1 MDMVRF
7 EKIRKADD
15 KTISNFS
22 TRDEMFRA
30 FEYMYWIEDEVR
42 KPNGYDKTDIRYTKD
57 PSARNDVTGMHRLL
71 KTTKPQ
77 FKVECKDKNYA
88 SHIEQALDAWWKASC
103 DVKRANVH
111 SDLALSAVL
120 FSDVNLQVSAV
131 DDLMEIKGIP
141 ATEKNRLKDIRRRT
155 PFIFEAAASQ
165 MCYPVFGDYGLI
177 SHLRKYKA
185 RGDAIQARWGV
196 KDLDEDKEYTVRDHY
211 DLEWRCVYIEEEAAP
226 IIIEKHEMPY
236 IPVVSSVS
244 DGTEIFAEEHKKR
257 QPFLYA
263 RWKSGLNERSDEL
276 LTTLFTSTYSRGT
289 GPLLGIDPAGL
300 QDNAVEVNYAGI
312 VRYIIGKVTP
322 INDKAY
328 DSDLLRMKELLDNM
342 GADSTIY
349 KQTLGQSSG
358 GGQTPFSS
366 LAMMSQAGRLPL
378 VPPQEAVAKVIKEAA
393 MIALKMFREDVM
405 VWEGLKPTEI
415 SDDFDLTVTLEVNLP
430 QDTFRNAQVAGQLRG
445 IVSKE
450 WTRQNLLQIEN
461 SDEMDATIYS
471 EMAAEETF
479 KQLIPQLVPE
489 LFKMFG
495 VGQQA
500 QPQPGGQ
507 AQPPQPGGAPQP
519 DAMADGTDPMAK
531 MAGGESMPMTEPMQN
546 QEGDYG
552 RA

>member
-15 KTISNFS
+15 KTISNFT

-30 FEYMYWIEDEVR
+30 IEYMYWIEDEVR

-57 PSARNDVTGMHRLL
+57 PSARNEVTGMHRLL
-71 KTTKPQ
+71 KTSDPK
-77 FKVECKDKNYA
+77 FKIECKDKNYA
-88 SHIEQALDAWWKASC
+88 SNIERALDKWWKASC
-103 DVKRANVH
+103 DVKRAKIH
-111 SDLALSAVL
+111 SDLYLSAVL

-131 DDLMEIKGIP
+131 DDLQEIQGIP
-141 ATEKNRLKDIRRRT
+141 KPEKNRLADIRKRT
-155 PFIFEAAASQ
+155 PFLFEASASQ
-165 MCYPVFGDYGLI
+165 MCYPVFGDFGLV

-185 RGDAIQARWGV
+185 TGAVIAARWGV
-196 KDLDEDKEYTVRDHY
+196 QDLDEDKEYTVRDHY
-211 DLEWRCVYIEEEAAP
+211 DLEWRCVYIEEEAEP
-226 IIIEKHEMPY
+226 ILVEKHELPY

-300 QDNAVEVNYAGI
+300 TDNAVEVNYAGI
-312 VRYIIGKVTP
+312 VRYIVGKVTP

-328 DSDLLRMKELLDNM
+328 DADLLRMKELLDNM

-349 KQTLGQSSG
+349 KQTLGQSTG

-366 LAMMSQAGRLPL
+366 LAMMSQSGRLPL

-393 MIALKMFREDVM
+393 MIALKMFREFGM
-405 VWEGLKPTEI
+405 EWEGLKPTEI
-415 SDDFDLTVTLEVNLP
+415 TDDFDLTVTLEVNLP
-430 QDTFRNAQVAGQLRG
+430 QDTFRNAQVASQLRG

-450 WTRQNLLQIEN
+450 WTRQNLLQVGD

-479 KQLIPQLVPE
+479 KQLIPKLIPD

-495 VGQQA
+495 MGDQPQPGQPTPG
-500 QPQPGGQ
+500 QPQPGG
-507 AQPPQPGGAPQP
+507 ASQP
-519 DAMADGTDPMAK
+519 DAMMDGTDPMAK

-546 QEGDYG
+546 QAGDYG